1 MLKLE
6 LYQSK
11 NFAYHPAALGSSPK
25 HTIYAFIIYGQICA
39 MFVSSKEQNKQNE
52 AGFGPFL
59 KNGSLVNLPTYQSI
73 DRPQE

>member
-1 MLKLE
+1 
-6 LYQSK
+6 
-11 NFAYHPAALGSSPK
+11 
-25 HTIYAFIIYGQICA
+25 

-52 AGFGPFL
+52 ACFGPFL